1 MTLVCLAPV
10 AMELVTA
17 PPIVQAWAE
26 QPQDHV
32 LQDLE
37 CAACVS

>member
-1 MTLVCLAPV
+1 MTLVCLAQV

-26 QPQDHV
+26 QPEVHV

-37 CAACVS
+37 YAVCVS

>member
-1 MTLVCLAPV
+1 MILVCLAPV